1 MSPKLA
7 SICADLGVVEV
18 PTSKR
23 RAPGETCAVKTMERI
38 LRRHGADHLRDV
50 LMTLMETENNKRELT
65 EPVLLAVSDI
75 LFAHPNWFCG
85 EAWFEAVDAIDLAGV
100 YEAAKANRAAVVPR
114 AGVAAELFARLN
126 GKFGTEMQGRLV

>member
-38 LRRHGADHLRDV
+38 LRRRGAAHLRDV

-75 LFAHPNWFCG
+75 LFAHPSWFCG
-85 EAWFEAVDAIDLAGV
+85 EAWFEAIDTIDLAGV
-100 YEAAKANRAAVVPR
+100 YEAAKANRRAVSPR
-114 AGVAAELFARLN
+114 AGVAAMLFSKLSVR
-126 GKFGTEMQGRLV
+126 FGTEMQERLV